1 MCMSSPLRL
10 SIEDL
15 RQRMAPP
22 LETSGAVLPFGDRRI
37 DRHLPGGG
45 LPLGQLH
52 EIGADGIEAQTGAIM
67 GGFAAALGAHLL
79 RHDRDQRVLLWIT
92 SCCDLYAP
100 GLLSYGIDPGRLIV
114 VHTSSDTETLDAME
128 TALRSGAAAAV
139 LGEAGTLPRL
149 AARRLQLACLH
160 AQTTGLLLRRWPY
173 GCKAPAEPAAAV
185 TRWRVCHVR
194 TRKEGRGLCP
204 PLPIGTPLESGD
216 PRPRYLEHV
225 EGSGRTATP
234 RLTSP
239 FHTLQRSGVWGSP
252 TSAGSQ
258 WEEGGRALDVLSQWH
273 IELRHARGGRA
284 GAWIMELGDAAS
296 ALRVVAVLGDDQV
309 APRPQRAVA

>member
-1 MCMSSPLRL
+1 MPSLSPT
-10 SIEDL
+10 SIEAL
-15 RQRMAPP
+15 RQRIATP
-22 LETSGAVLPFGDRRI
+22 LEVCGGVLPFGDGRI

-52 EIGADGIEAQTGAIM
+52 EIGADGIEAQTGAIV
-67 GGFAAALGAHLL
+67 GGFAAALGARLL
-79 RHDRDQRVLLWIT
+79 HHDRNQRVLLWIT

-100 GLLSYGIDPGRLIV
+100 GLLPYGIDPGRLIV
-114 VHTSSDTETLDAME
+114 VHTGNDAQTLDAME

-160 AQTTGLLLRRWPY
+160 AQTTGLLLRRWRY

-185 TRWRVCHVR
+185 TRWRVGYVR
-194 TRKEGRGLCP
+194 ASDKISRGLWPSRKP
-204 PLPIGTPLESGD
+204 PGLP
-216 PRPRYLEHV
+216 HW
-225 EGSGRTATP
+225 
-234 RLTSP
+234 
-239 FHTLQRSGVWGSP
+239 Q
-252 TSAGSQ
+252 
-258 WEEGGRALDVLSQWH
+258 

-284 GAWIMELGDAAS
+284 GAWIMELGNAAN

-309 APRPQRAVA
+309 APRLQRAVG